1 MSNLENFAK
10 LGLSESS
17 IEALV
22 HKGFEEP
29 TAIQEQVIPILLKG
43 EKDVV
48 GQAQT
53 GTGKTAA
60 FGLPILERI
69 EPGKG
74 YVQAIILCP
83 TRELAIQ
90 VAEEINSL
98 RGKKNIHILPV
109 YGGSSIEQQLRRLK
123 SGVDIVVGTP
133 GRVIDHIN
141 RRSLDLSHVSFLVLD
156 EADEM
161 LNMGFIEDTEK
172 IISHTSKD
180 RRILLF
186 SATMPDAILGLARRH
201 MRDYDF
207 IRIQKQQLTVATT
220 DQIYFEVSEGDKFEA
235 LCRIMDVE
243 KEFYGLVFCRTKVD
257 VDDVTSRL
265 IDRGYDADAIHGD
278 LSQFQR
284 ERIMEKFKAQ
294 RLNILVATDVAA
306 RGIDVNNLTHVIN
319 YSLPQD
325 PESYVH
331 RIGRTGRAGKEG
343 TAVTFVTPDEYRK
356 LLFIQR
362 VAHADIRKEDLPGV
376 DEVIMQK
383 RLRIKDDIA
392 ELIESPDIEA
402 YRSFAHELID
412 WADPETII
420 ASVLRYAF
428 QDELDP
434 SNYSEIRKV
443 SIDKKGKARLF
454 VALGRNKGMTPKKV
468 VDFIESETSVRGNRI
483 RDVRV
488 MEEFSFITVSFEDAE
503 IILNVFREKNHGQRP
518 MVEKAKE
525 GKRDGGG
532 SGGGSG
538 GRDGGKR
545 DNYRDGKRK
554 KDGRY

>member
-1 MSNLENFAK
+1 MSTLENFKK

-17 IEALV
+17 IDALV

-98 RGKKNIHILPV
+98 RGKKSVHILPV

-141 RRSLDLSHVSFLVLD
+141 RRSLNLSQVKFLVLD

-172 IISHTSKD
+172 IISHSSKD
-180 RRILLF
+180 RRMLLF
-186 SATMPDAILGLARRH
+186 SATMPDAILNLARRH
-201 MRDYDF
+201 MRDYEF
-207 IRIQKQQLTVATT
+207 IQIRKQQLTVETT

-257 VDDVTSRL
+257 VDDVTNRL

-278 LSQFQR
+278 LSQYQR
-284 ERIMEKFKAQ
+284 ERIMEKFKGQ

-331 RIGRTGRAGKEG
+331 RIGRTGRAGREG

-362 VAHADIRKEDLPGV
+362 VARADIRKEDLPGV

-392 ELIESPDIEA
+392 ELIDNPDIDA
-402 YRSFAHELID
+402 YRSFARELLD
-412 WADPETII
+412 WADTETVI

-454 VALGRNKGMTPKKV
+454 VALGRNKGMTAKKV
-468 VDFIESETSVRGNRI
+468 VDFIENEAGVKGNRI

-503 IILNVFREKNHGQRP
+503 IILNTFREKNHGKRP
-518 MVEKAKE
+518 MVEKAK
-525 GKRDGGG
+525 DG
-532 SGGGSG
+532 
-538 GRDGGKR
+538 
-545 DNYRDGKRK
+545 K
-554 KDGRY
+554 KDGNRKDRKQY